1 MKPTIKS
8 LEIQIDTLNRY
19 IVTLERRLSEE
30 KAKVEIYERT
40 QRSTELL
47 TEVCGRASE
56 AMAHIVSDFKG
67 LRFSNK
73 I

>member
-30 KAKVEIYERT
+30 KAKVEIYERVQSHIT
-40 QRSTELL
+40 PLAIACERT
-47 TEVCGRASE
+47 SE
-56 AMAHIVSDFKG
+56 AMAHIVSDIKT
-67 LRFSNK
+67 LKLSNK